1 MKDNKFIKKFLII
14 IYNIYIVRKSQN
26 FSYVLFVQK
35 FLREELLELEIKVGT
50 DIIEISRIKKS
61 IEDTDNKFIERVFTN
76 KEIIYC
82 ESRKL
87 QKYQHYAV
95 RFAGKEA
102 VFKAI
107 SNLLKN
113 KFDID
118 WKDIEILND
127 SEGRPYVNILNSKI
141 DNIINIDI
149 SLSHCKEYAIA
160 NVIVYLY

>member
-1 MKDNKFIKKFLII
+1 M
-14 IYNIYIVRKSQN
+14 
-26 FSYVLFVQK
+26 
-35 FLREELLELEIKVGT
+35 EIKTGI

-61 IEDTDNKFIERVFTN
+61 IEETDNKFIERVFTN
-76 KEIIYC
+76 KEIEYC
-82 ESRKL
+82 ESRKA

-107 SNLLKN
+107 SDKLDN
-113 KFDID
+113 KFDIE

-127 SEGRPYVNILNSKI
+127 LSGRPYVNILNYKTN
-141 DNIINIDI
+141 NIKNIDI

-160 NVIVYLY
+160 SVVVII